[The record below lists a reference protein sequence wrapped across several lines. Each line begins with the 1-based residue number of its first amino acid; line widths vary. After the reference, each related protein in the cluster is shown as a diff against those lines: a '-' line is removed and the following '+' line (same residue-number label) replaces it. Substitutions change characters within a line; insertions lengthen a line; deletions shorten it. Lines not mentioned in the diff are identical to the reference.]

1 MWSSW
6 NSVTL
11 VLAVLAAAILIG
23 ISSAIIAN
31 WDQKHPPKS
40 CRPGD
45 ADAPGPLGYWV
56 NLVDRR

>member
-1 MWSSW
+1 
-6 NSVTL
+6 